1 MFVMFEVDA
10 WPMFFFSSRR
20 RQTRCALVTGVQTC
34 ALPILQAGNAL
45 GSGNASE
52 AIRLL
57 QKIPV
62 GDAASEAR
70 RVPMLAM
77 AYVRENRPDEA
88 VKTGAEYVRKNPQ
101 NSAAH
106 LLYGTTLVAA
116 GKRAEARAQY
126 SEAYKLNPK
135 NIEALLSLGS
145 LDSIDGH
152 YKDAVGRYETV
163 LEQDPKSAMA
173 MTALGRS
180 EERRVGKECVSRCRS
195 RWSSY
200 H

>member
-1 MFVMFEVDA
+1 MLRPAVPDTPADTELV
-10 WPMFFFSSRR
+10 
-20 RQTRCALVTGVQTC
+20 ALLQRAAAEWGPGVAAASAASAGA
-34 ALPILQAGNAL
+34 ALPGAPATGESHPSDPRFVQAGNAL

-101 NSAAH
+101 NSADRKS
-106 LLYGTTLVAA
+106 TP
-116 GKRAEARAQY
+116 
-126 SEAYKLNPK
+126 LNS
-135 NIEALLSLGS
+135 N
-145 LDSIDGH
+145 H
-152 YKDAVGRYETV
+152 
-163 LEQDPKSAMA
+163 
-173 MTALGRS
+173 
-180 EERRVGKECVSRCRS
+180 
-195 RWSSY
+195 
-200 H
+200 